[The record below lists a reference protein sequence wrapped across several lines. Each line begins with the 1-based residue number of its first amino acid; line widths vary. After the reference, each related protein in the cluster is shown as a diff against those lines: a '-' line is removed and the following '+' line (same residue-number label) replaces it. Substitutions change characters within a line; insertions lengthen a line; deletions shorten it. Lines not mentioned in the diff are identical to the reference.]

1 MRFAHISSSEYF
13 LLLLFHYDLR
23 DGTFLYNAAGI
34 KCLVFVVSDHLYTP
48 NTPQLTYE
56 IK

>member
-1 MRFAHISSSEYF
+1 MQFAHISSSEYF

-34 KCLVFVVSDHLYTP
+34 KQYIIDH
-48 NTPQLTYE
+48 E
-56 IK
+56 INLGV

>member
-13 LLLLFHYDLR
+13 LLLLFHCDLR

-34 KCLVFVVSDHLYTP
+34 KCLVFVVSDNLYTP